1 MFNGIERS
9 KEEDLDS
16 AQYDDSDDIRLVVL
30 RVVQEIEQEIGGID
44 FPSDYRVHIAGQEQ
58 KRRESFR
65 TLTFALLLSV
75 ILVYMVL
82 ASQFESLVHP
92 FTILLTVPLA
102 GVGVVLV
109 FFLLGRSFNITAYI
123 GIIMLA
129 GIAVNDSIILVD
141 AINQLKREGRSRR
154 DAILEAG
161 GRRIRPIVMTSLTT
175 ILALLP
181 LTFGLGEG
189 AALRAPMALAVIGG
203 LITST
208 MLTPVWPSGSPAAR

>member
-1 MFNGIERS
+1 M
-9 KEEDLDS
+9 
-16 AQYDDSDDIRLVVL
+16 
-30 RVVQEIEQEIGGID
+30 
-44 FPSDYRVHIAGQEQ
+44 
-58 KRRESFR
+58 
-65 TLTFALLLSV
+65 
-75 ILVYMVL
+75 
-82 ASQFESLVHP
+82 
-92 FTILLTVPLA
+92 LTVPLA

-109 FFLLGRSFNITAYI
+109 FFLLVRSFNIMAYI

-181 LTFGLGEG
+181 LTLGIGEG

-208 MLTPVWPSGSPAAR
+208 ILTLVVIPCVYMVFDGMRDGRRGDAETRGRGDRG